1 MSLYSPRA
9 SGLGNSAAYQVAGRP
24 YLTGST
30 IPSDQVAKV
39 TFPTVT
45 RSFTV
50 VNTGSADLRIYFV
63 DPTTTPAA
71 DTGLHR
77 FTLSNNS
84 SFTMDVKC
92 KEMYIKAV
100 GESGF
105 EMYAEL
111 TGIPATEMYE
121 LTGSGISVS
130 TYTDGLN

>member
-30 IPSDQVAKV
+30 LASDAVGTI
-39 TFPTVT
+39 TFPTVA

-50 VNTGSADLRIYFV
+50 VNTGSADIRIYF
-63 DPTTTPAA
+63 DNPTTSPAT

-77 FTLSNNS
+77 FTLTSNS
-84 SFTMDVKC
+84 SVTMNVKC
-92 KEMYIKAV
+92 KEVYIKAV

-105 EMYAEL
+105 ELVAEL
-111 TGIPATEMYE
+111 TGIPATDMYE
-121 LTGSGISVS
+121 LTGSGINVS
-130 TYTDGLN
+130 TYSI

>member
-1 MSLYSPRA
+1 MANIYSAYA

-30 IPSDQVAKV
+30 LAADAVGTI

-50 VNTGSADLRIYFV
+50 VNTGSADLRIYF
-63 DPTTTPAA
+63 DNPTTVPAT

-84 SFTMDVKC
+84 SVTMNVKC
-92 KEMYIKAV
+92 TEVYIKAV
-100 GESGF
+100 GETGF
-105 EMYAEL
+105 ELMAEL
-111 TGIPATEMYE
+111 TGIPSSDMYD
-121 LTGSGISVS
+121 LTGSGINVS
-130 TYTDGLN
+130 TYSI